1 VLETIMDEQERR
13 SLRELIGKAAAGDG
27 TARAGV
33 VDTIM
38 AFDRAGRAEDVAFA
52 LEQVAAFGPPDLHQ
66 AITTRL
72 QVDDH
77 KRRDW
82 PMIG

>member
-1 VLETIMDEQERR
+1 MDEQERR
-13 SLRELIGKAAAGDG
+13 TLRDLIGKAAGGDA

-33 VDTIM
+33 EDMVV
-38 AFDRAGRAEDVAFA
+38 AFDRAGRAEDIAFA

-72 QVDDH
+72 QVNDH
-77 KRRDW
+77 SGRQW

>member
-1 VLETIMDEQERR
+1 MQEQERQA
-13 SLRELIGKAAAGDG
+13 LRELIAKAAGGEG

-33 VDTIM
+33 EDMIV
-38 AFDRAGRAEDVAFA
+38 AFDRAGRAEDVASA
-52 LEQVAAFGPPDLHQ
+52 LEQVSAFGPPDLHQ

-72 QVDDH
+72 QVNDH